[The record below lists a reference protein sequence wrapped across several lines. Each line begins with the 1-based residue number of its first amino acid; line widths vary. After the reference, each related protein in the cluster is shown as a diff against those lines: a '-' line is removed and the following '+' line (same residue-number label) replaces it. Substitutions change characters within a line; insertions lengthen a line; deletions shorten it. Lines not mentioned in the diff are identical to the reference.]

1 MAQKTL
7 PRFGSAN
14 ASVYKYIS
22 GKFYHPSTRFEDLQ
36 GLSINKSGECDLIQ
50 ANTKFIAVPL
60 SGPGGRVGIIN
71 AEKPGRLPTHIP
83 SVLCNSEVSNFKFDP
98 FNENILVTVSIDNK
112 IRVWEIPEGGIEED
126 VAEPKCVFGSSS
138 MDKVH
143 LIEFHPTTK
152 DVLLTTS
159 DDLGHPTVRI
169 WDVQAQKEEIVLKD
183 QHKDAIFSCA
193 WSPDGTQIA
202 TTTKEKK
209 LRILDARTGDI
220 VAEGPSHNSIRPSR
234 LVWLDTEL
242 LASVGFGLGSSRE
255 VLLMS
260 KEDVSKPLCRK
271 TIDIS
276 PSIMSAYYDADCH
289 ILFVAGRGDRT
300 IHTYHLEQDRQLTA
314 VAKIEGTTLQQ
325 GFAFLPKKTCHVKD
339 IEIDRFYRLTPNSIE
354 SVGVRVPRARPE
366 FFQDDI
372 FVPTLDL
379 DHPAQEAA
387 SWFKGDNKQL
397 ERISL
402 QPQDMSPLST
412 APPPASQAQ
421 SKAKFEMGKKFVSDE
436 QRKKEQM
443 ERMFAAAK
451 NIEGDDEVKP
461 KPTNPEDEE
470 VAEDEWD
477 D

>member
-1 MAQKTL
+1 M
-7 PRFGSAN
+7 
-14 ASVYKYIS
+14 
-22 GKFYHPSTRFEDLQ
+22 
-36 GLSINKSGECDLIQ
+36 
-50 ANTKFIAVPL
+50 
-60 SGPGGRVGIIN
+60 
-71 AEKPGRLPTHIP
+71 
-83 SVLCNSEVSNFKFDP
+83 
-98 FNENILVTVSIDNK
+98 SIDNK

-354 SVGVRVPRARPE
+354 SVGVRVPRARVSCVSNRNE
-366 FFQDDI
+366 YRLTHCDI
-372 FVPTLDL
+372 VARVFPRRYFCAYLRLGSSRSRSSQLVQRRQQAVGKNLTAAPRHVTLVYCTTTRI
-379 DHPAQEAA
+379 A
-387 SWFKGDNKQL
+387 ST
-397 ERISL
+397 I
-402 QPQDMSPLST
+402 
-412 APPPASQAQ
+412 Q
-421 SKAKFEMGKKFVSDE
+421 SEIRNGQKVC
-436 QRKKEQM
+436 QR
-443 ERMFAAAK
+443 
-451 NIEGDDEVKP
+451 
-461 KPTNPEDEE
+461 
-470 VAEDEWD
+470 
-477 D
+477 

>member
-22 GKFYHPSTRFEDLQ
+22 GKLYHPRTHYEDLQ
-36 GLSINKSGECDLIQ
+36 GLSVNKGGECDLIQ

-71 AEKPGRLPTHIP
+71 VEQPGRLDVHIP
-83 SVLCNSEVSNFKFDP
+83 SVLCNSEVTSFKFDP
-98 FNENILVTVSIDNK
+98 FNENILVTASIDNK
-112 IRVWEIPEGGIEED
+112 IRIWEIPDKGIQVD
-126 VAEPKCVFGSSS
+126 IATPKSVFGSST
-138 MDKVH
+138 MDKIR

-152 DVLLTTS
+152 DVLLAAS

-169 WDVQAQKEEIVLKD
+169 WDVQAQKEEVVLKD
-183 QHKDAIFSCA
+183 RHMDVIFSCA
-193 WSPDGTQIA
+193 WSPDGTHIA

-209 LRILDARTGDI
+209 IRILDARAGDV
-220 VAEGPSHNSIRPSR
+220 VAEGPAHDSIRPSR
-234 LVWLDTEL
+234 LIWLDSEL
-242 LASVGFGLGSSRE
+242 LASVGFGRGSSRE
-255 VLLMS
+255 VLLLN
-260 KEDVSKPLCRK
+260 KNDLSKPLSKK

-276 PSIMSAYYDADCH
+276 PGIMSAHYDPDCQ

-300 IHTYHLEQDRQLTA
+300 IHTYHLEDTTLTDIS
-314 VAKIEGTTLQQ
+314 KIEGTTLQQ
-325 GFAFLPKKTCHVKD
+325 GFAFLPKKTCNVKE
-339 IEIDRFYRLTPNSIE
+339 IEIDRFYRLTPNKIE
-354 SVGVRVPRARPE
+354 PFGIHVPKARPE
-366 FFQDDI
+366 YFQDDV

-379 DHPAQEAA
+379 DHPAQDAV
-387 SWFKGDNKQL
+387 SWFKGENRQL
-397 ERISL
+397 ERVSL
-402 QPQDMSPLST
+402 QPEDVEPLST

-421 SKAKFEMGKKFVSDE
+421 SKAKFELGKQVVSEE

-443 ERMFAAAK
+443 ERMFATAK
-451 NIEGDDEVKP
+451 KIEDDQDEPVV
-461 KPTNPEDEE
+461 PTNPENEE